1 MKKGILFLIGLI
13 GFLVEGQA
21 QELDFRVIINS
32 DRSRFQNT
40 EVFNQ
45 MKTSFEQ
52 FLNGRTW
59 TSDEY
64 RPEERIKGNLL
75 ITISEVPQIGVYSA
89 TVQVQV
95 VRPVF
100 GTNYESVVLN
110 FIDRNWTFEYQESQ
124 PLEFNRFSFLNNIS
138 SLLAFYAN
146 IALGMDYDTFALKGG
161 NPYFEVANDI
171 VNNAQ
176 QSGRVG
182 WVQNPSDRRSRYW
195 LINDIYISTVYAPIR
210 EAIYLYHRKGV
221 DQLAT
226 APEEAYSSILEAIR
240 LVAEANK
247 QQPNGIFT
255 ISFVDA
261 KSDEIAQILKNAPF
275 EIREKAVPLLLE
287 IDPNNARK
295 YNELLKNWAV
305 SFSFVWKPALIHAY
319 LT

>member
-1 MKKGILFLIGLI
+1 MKKGILILVGIL
-13 GFLVEGQA
+13 GFFIESKA

-32 DRSRFQNT
+32 DRSRFQGT
-40 EVFNQ
+40 EVFSQ

-59 TSDEY
+59 TSDEF

-75 ITISEVPQIGVYSA
+75 ITINQVPQVGVYSA

-100 GTNYESVVLN
+100 GTNYETVVLN
-110 FIDRNWTFEYQESQ
+110 FIDRNWTFEYQDSQ
-124 PLEFNRFSFLNNIS
+124 PLEFNRVSFLNNIS

-146 IALGMDYDTFALKGG
+146 IALGMDYDTFSLNGG

-176 QSGRVG
+176 QSGRAG
-182 WVQNPSDRRSRYW
+182 WVQNPNDRRSRYW

-210 EAIYLYHRKGV
+210 EAFYLYHRKGV
-221 DQLAT
+221 DQLAA
-226 APEEAYSSILEAIR
+226 APDEAYSSILEALQR
-240 LVAEANK
+240 VAEANRL
-247 QQPNGIFT
+247 QPNGIFT
-255 ISFVDA
+255 ITFVDA
-261 KSDEIAQILKNAPF
+261 KGDEIAQLLKNAPF

-295 YNELLKNWAV
+295 YNELLK
-305 SFSFVWKPALIHAY
+305 S
-319 LT
+319 

>member
-13 GFLVEGQA
+13 GFVIQTQA

-64 RPEERIKGNLL
+64 RPEERIKGNML

-146 IALGMDYDTFALKGG
+146 IALGMDYDTFALNGG

-226 APEEAYSSILEAIR
+226 APDEAYSSILEAIQ
-240 LVAEANK
+240 LVADANK
-247 QQPNGIFT
+247 QQPNGIYT

-295 YNELLKNWAV
+295 YNELLK
-305 SFSFVWKPALIHAY
+305 S
-319 LT
+319 

>member
-13 GFLVEGQA
+13 GFFLQTQA
-21 QELDFRVIINS
+21 QELDFRVLINS

-95 VRPVF
+95 VRPVY

-176 QSGRVG
+176 QSGRTG

-210 EAIYLYHRKGV
+210 EAIYLYHRKGI

-226 APEEAYSSILEAIR
+226 APEEGYSSILEAIR

-247 QQPNGIFT
+247 LQPNGIYT

-261 KSDEIAQILKNAPF
+261 KSDEIAQVLKNAPF

-295 YNELLKNWAV
+295 YNELLK
-305 SFSFVWKPALIHAY
+305 S
-319 LT
+319 

>member
-1 MKKGILFLIGLI
+1 MKKEVIFLIGLL
-13 GFLVEGQA
+13 GFFFKTQA
-21 QELDFRVIINS
+21 QELDFRVLINS

-59 TSDEY
+59 TSDDY

-75 ITISEVPQIGVYSA
+75 ITINEVPQVGVYSA

-100 GTNYESVVLN
+100 GTNYESMVLN

-161 NPYFEVANDI
+161 NPFFEVANDI
-171 VNNAQ
+171 VNNSQ

-182 WVQNPSDRRSRYW
+182 WVQNPNDRRSRYW

-210 EAIYLYHRKGV
+210 EAIYLYHRKGI
-221 DQLAT
+221 DQLTT
-226 APEEAYSSILEAIR
+226 APEDAYVSILEAIR
-240 LVAEANK
+240 LVANANK
-247 QQPNGIFT
+247 LQPNGIYT

-261 KSDEIAQILKNAPF
+261 KSDEIPRILKNAPF
-275 EIREKAVPLLLE
+275 DIREKAVALLVD

-295 YNELLKNWAV
+295 YNELLK
-305 SFSFVWKPALIHAY
+305 S
-319 LT
+319 

>member
-13 GFLVEGQA
+13 GFFGSGQA
-21 QELDFRVIINS
+21 QELDFRVVINS

-64 RPEERIKGNLL
+64 KPEERIKGNLL
-75 ITISEVPQIGVYSA
+75 ITINEVPQIGVYSA

-100 GTNYESVVLN
+100 GTNYESLTLN
-110 FIDRNWTFEYQESQ
+110 FMDRNWTFEYQESQ

-138 SLLAFYAN
+138 SLLAFYAH
-146 IALGMDYDTFALKGG
+146 IALGMDYDTFELKGG

-195 LINDIYISTVYAPIR
+195 LINDMYISTVYASIR
-210 EAIYLYHRKGV
+210 EAIYLYHRKGM

-226 APEEAYSSILEAIR
+226 SPEEAYSSILKAIQ
-240 LVAEANK
+240 LVADANK
-247 QQPNGIFT
+247 QQPNGIYT

-261 KSDEIAQILKNAPF
+261 KSDEIAQVLKNASF

-295 YNELLKNWAV
+295 YNELLK
-305 SFSFVWKPALIHAY
+305 S
-319 LT
+319 

>member
-13 GFLVEGQA
+13 GFFLKGQA

-75 ITISEVPQIGVYSA
+75 ITISEVPQVGVYSA

-100 GTNYESVVLN
+100 GTNYESVALN

-138 SLLAFYAN
+138 SLLGFYAH
-146 IALGMDYDTFALKGG
+146 IALGMDYDTFELKGG

-195 LINDIYISTVYAPIR
+195 LINDMYISTVYASIR
-210 EAIYLYHRKGV
+210 EAIYLYHRKGL

-226 APEEAYSSILEAIR
+226 APDEAYSSILKAIQ
-240 LVAEANK
+240 LVADANK
-247 QQPNGIFT
+247 QQPNGIYT

-261 KSDEIAQILKNAPF
+261 KSDEIAQVLKNAPF

-295 YNELLKNWAV
+295 YNELLK
-305 SFSFVWKPALIHAY
+305 S
-319 LT
+319 

>member
-13 GFLVEGQA
+13 GFLMEGQA

-64 RPEERIKGNLL
+64 RPEERIKGNML

-226 APEEAYSSILEAIR
+226 APDEAYSSILEAIQ
-240 LVAEANK
+240 LVADANK

-275 EIREKAVPLLLE
+275 EIREKAVSLLLE

-295 YNELLKNWAV
+295 YNELLK
-305 SFSFVWKPALIHAY
+305 S
-319 LT
+319 